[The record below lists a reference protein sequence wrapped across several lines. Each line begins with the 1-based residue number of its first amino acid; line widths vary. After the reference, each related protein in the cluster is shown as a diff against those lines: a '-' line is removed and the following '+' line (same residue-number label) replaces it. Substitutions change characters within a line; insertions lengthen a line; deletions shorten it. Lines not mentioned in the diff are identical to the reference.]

1 MPPPEMMTATAPAV
15 RRDRLVDRLATARLV
30 VLSAPFGY
38 GKTMVARQLAQRRG
52 AGEVTC
58 RLFEVDAADGGT
70 KRLLDALAGA
80 YPHLGDQPP
89 VVDRT
94 GAARLAHA
102 LADLA
107 GPMTVVIDGLHLLDD
122 AGDTLLTT
130 LLDAPDPNIGVV
142 AATESGP
149 GPAVARRA
157 ATGEAVVVASS
168 ELLFDT
174 DECEELARLVGSE
187 LSGADLADRS
197 GGWAL
202 AAAAIAR
209 AGQGISDVLATDVL
223 GELGDGA
230 RNALS
235 VMTLVAAIPTDAVD
249 PSVEAELRRFAE
261 RHPALLRVDDERW
274 TVGELLRAR
283 SASIEP
289 PTSDAVLA
297 LADRLERSGHP
308 DDALVLLS
316 RAGSGRSLLQE
327 RLERRGAALLD
338 AGRFSFVRRL
348 VTEVPPS
355 LRTGAVRVLDAAA
368 ALGLDQIDAAEG
380 PGFRVDDAD
389 LSRLADDERFDED
402 LRLAVAGLRTEFLRR
417 RGDAGLVVVALE
429 AVGRIGPVDGTVS
442 PAEMVAGRHPLA
454 RLGLFQVLYGL
465 GAAAQFSGD
474 VTMITEGQRLID
486 LAFRVAECS
495 GIDVVPLRGQAAYER
510 TLIGLG
516 WPVEAIAPLEA
527 AAAARE
533 SIAHPE
539 AANLLVELAD
549 THLRCADSAAA
560 LAVVDAAEDWARRTG
575 NVLALPGAALVRA
588 GAELLR
594 DGPSAAND
602 SALDAAWQDLVASPR
617 LRRAQPALAFR
628 IANSQLDHDDTDRAA
643 RWIERGRTRLGDLVQ
658 TDYQEQFLVSVE
670 ERRELLLGRG
680 ATPLLGDDDRFAS
693 QPAGRMERWA
703 TLAWDVLRR
712 GDDRPARHLLDAAQE
727 LPVPWSGRLAPD
739 RSPDPQE
746 SVGPRLWVRL
756 LCPEARVERD
766 GHTLATPTGHAG
778 RLLALLVIAEGAV
791 TVDAVVDDLWP
802 DADPGAARNRLHQV
816 LHRLRKTLDVA
827 ADGPLNV
834 TDGVIRLDGA
844 SVGSDVGTLRSLDLS
859 DRAAVLDA
867 VRGYQS
873 DLCAA
878 QFAYDDAFDDARWEL
893 SSRLHDAV
901 GALLAG
907 DGAADP
913 EVTAAVWDVWTRLAD
928 EDRIGLTLAG
938 ALERVG
944 DTGRAA
950 EIRGRVMGT
959 PDRPSPG

>member
-1 MPPPEMMTATAPAV
+1 MPPPDPTTLLAAAV
-15 RRDRLVDRLATARLV
+15 DRARLVDRLDTARLV

-38 GKTMVARQLAQRRG
+38 GKTTVAHQLARRRG

-58 RLFEVDAADGGT
+58 RLSEVDAADGGT

-107 GPMTVVIDGLHLLDD
+107 GPITVVVDGLHLLDD

-130 LLDAPDPNIGVV
+130 LLDAPDPTIAVI

-149 GPAVARRA
+149 GPAVARSA
-157 ATGEAVVVASS
+157 ATGEAVVVTSP
-168 ELLFDT
+168 ELLLDEA
-174 DECEELARLVGSE
+174 ECEALARLVGSD
-187 LSGADLADRS
+187 LSGAELADRS

-209 AGQGISDVLATDVL
+209 AGRGISEVLATDVL

-235 VMTLVAAIPTDAVD
+235 VMALVAAIPIDAVD
-249 PSVEAELRRFAE
+249 PSVAAELGRFAE

-274 TVGELLRAR
+274 TVGELLRAG
-283 SASIEP
+283 SASIESP
-289 PTSDAVLA
+289 APEAVLA
-297 LADRLERSGHP
+297 LADRLERNGHP
-308 DDALVLLS
+308 DDALVLLG
-316 RAGSGRSLLQE
+316 RAGSGRSLLQD

-338 AGRFSFVRRL
+338 AGRYAFVRRL
-348 VTEVPPS
+348 ITEVPPAV
-355 LRTGAVRVLDAAA
+355 RTGAVRVLDAAA
-368 ALGLDQIDAAEG
+368 ALGLDQIDGADG
-380 PGFRVDDAD
+380 PGFRIDDAE
-389 LSRLADDERFDED
+389 LSLLADDERLDDD

-417 RGDAGLVVVALE
+417 RGDTGFVSVALK
-429 AVGRIGPVDGTVS
+429 ALAHVGPVDGGVS
-442 PAEMVAGRHPLA
+442 PSEMVAGRHPLA
-454 RLGLFQVLYGL
+454 RRGLFQVLYGL
-465 GAAAQFSGD
+465 GTAAQFSGD
-474 VTMITEGQRLID
+474 VAMVAEGERLIE
-486 LAFRVAECS
+486 LAFRTAECS
-495 GIDVVPLRGQAAYER
+495 GIDAVPLRGQAAYER
-510 TLIGLG
+510 TLIGLD
-516 WPVEAIAPLEA
+516 WPVEALVPLEA
-527 AAAARE
+527 AVAAQE
-533 SIAHPE
+533 SVGHPE

-549 THLRCADSAAA
+549 THLRCGDAASA
-560 LAVVDAAEDWARRTG
+560 LAVADAAEDWARRTG
-575 NVLALPGAALVRA
+575 NDLALPGAALVRA

-602 SALDAAWQDLVASPR
+602 AALDAAWQYLVASPR
-617 LRRAQPALAFR
+617 LRRAQPSLAFR
-628 IANSQLDHDDTDRAA
+628 IANSQLDHGDTDRAA
-643 RWIERGRTRLGDLVQ
+643 RWLERGRARLGDLVQ
-658 TDYQEQFLVSVE
+658 TAYQEQFLVSVE
-670 ERRELLLGRG
+670 ERRDLQLGRG
-680 ATPLLGDDDRFAS
+680 AAPLAGDDDRFAA

-703 TLAWDVLRR
+703 TLAWDALRR
-712 GDDRPARHLLDAAQE
+712 GEDHPARHLLASSDP
-727 LPVPWSGRLAPD
+727 LPAPWAERLAPD
-739 RSPDPQE
+739 APAVPDAPG
-746 SVGPRLWVRL
+746 GPLLWVRL

-778 RLLALLVIAEGAV
+778 RLLALLVLSEGAV
-791 TVDAVVDDLWP
+791 TVDAVVEDLWP

-827 ADGPLNV
+827 ADGPLTV
-834 TDGVIRLDGA
+834 TDGVIRLDGT
-844 SVGSDVGTLRSLDLS
+844 SVGSDVAALRSLVLS
-859 DRAAVLDA
+859 DRTAVLAA

-901 GALLAG
+901 AALLAG
-907 DGAADP
+907 DGATDP
-913 EVTAAVWDVWTRLAD
+913 EVTAAAWDVWVRLAD
-928 EDRIGLTLAG
+928 EDRIGLTLAA

-944 DTGRAA
+944 DIARAG
-950 EIRGRVMGT
+950 EIRQRVTGT
-959 PDRPSPG
+959 PGRPAPG